1 MSNSLPME
9 MPMFAIPYPLEP
21 LARCNPYF
29 EVVVKPGILKSSL
42 TYSIFP
48 TLNTGGY
55 LKVVDWGDGL
65 SSEAAESGAL
75 THTYSQAGTY
85 TVRIK
90 GNCQGIRLGYTNP
103 EIVYDTNAN
112 WDALGKLTYSTSM
125 FSGCVNA

>member
-1 MSNSLPME
+1 MSNSSPME
-9 MPMFAIPYPLEP
+9 IPMFAIPYPLEP

-29 EVVVKPGILKSSL
+29 EVVVKPGILKPSL
-42 TYSIFP
+42 SYAIFP
-48 TLNTGGY
+48 TLNTDGY
-55 LKVVDWGDGL
+55 CKVVDWGDGL
-65 SSEAAESGAL
+65 SSEATKSGAL

-103 EIVYDTNAN
+103 DIVYDTNAN
-112 WDALGKLTYSTSM
+112 WDALGKLTLSWSM

>member
-1 MSNSLPME
+1 ME
-9 MPMFAIPYPLEP
+9 IPMFAIPYPLEP
-21 LARCNPYF
+21 LDRCNPYF

-42 TYSIFP
+42 TYAIFP
-48 TLNTGGY
+48 QIYITDGY
-55 LKVVDWGDGL
+55 CKVVDWGDGT
-65 SSEAAESGAL
+65 SSEATKSGAL

-90 GNCQGIRLGYTNP
+90 GKMTGIRLGYTNP

-112 WDALGKLTYSTSM
+112 WDALGKLTDSASM

>member
-1 MSNSLPME
+1 MS
-9 MPMFAIPYPLEP
+9 AIPYPLDP
-21 LARCNPYF
+21 MGSNLGSYF
-29 EVVVKPGILKSSL
+29 ELVVKPGILKSSL
-42 TYSIFP
+42 TYAIFP
-48 TLNTGGY
+48 QIYNTGGY

-65 SSEAAESGAL
+65 SSEAAKSGAL

>member
-1 MSNSLPME
+1 MS
-9 MPMFAIPYPLEP
+9 AIPYPLEP

-42 TYSIFP
+42 TYAIFP

>member
-1 MSNSLPME
+1 MS
-9 MPMFAIPYPLEP
+9 AIPYPLEP

-42 TYSIFP
+42 TYAIFP
-48 TLNTGGY
+48 QIYNTDGY

-65 SSEAAESGAL
+65 SSETAESGAI
-75 THTYSQAGTY
+75 THTYNQAGTY

-112 WDALGKLTYSTSM
+112 WDALGKLTWSASM